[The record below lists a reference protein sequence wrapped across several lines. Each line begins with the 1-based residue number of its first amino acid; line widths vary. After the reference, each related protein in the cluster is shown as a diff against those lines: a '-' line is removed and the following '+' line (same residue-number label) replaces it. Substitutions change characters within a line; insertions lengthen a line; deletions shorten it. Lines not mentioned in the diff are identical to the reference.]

1 MNSLPLVLESLKHE
15 INVGTLS
22 ELEAEGEPLSYI
34 NLPPKRL
41 AQDIAKLTAAIINS
55 LKDDTFAPLKVHVSW
70 ISKVRLEQGFRLPE
84 IMAFLEH
91 YEKAVKDA
99 MSLYLKNELP
109 ILNIFRRDFDSLLDR
124 VRVHLTE
131 YFFILYEDTVFRQF
145 EQLRTINEITT
156 RMTSSMNI
164 NDVLDFIV
172 SSAMR
177 LFKADCG
184 SILLTGQANEWKTP
198 IATAWYQPD
207 SPVFI
212 SETVLDTVTQKVIEI
227 KSGEA
232 LSERLINV
240 LQNEQLC
247 SVKAIRLCFQDF
259 LIGILAIGFRSAC
272 KSTPIEQTLFA
283 TFANHASI
291 AVYNAQLYGDA
302 DSKLKQQVHAVTVLL
317 EQKRAIMQC
326 MREGVVA
333 INTDGYINIVNSEA
347 ERLLNIPTD
356 LIGKYILDVLPNSRL
371 PIVVKTRQAEYD
383 QEQEVGDKVIITN
396 RVPIIVD
403 GEVIGA
409 LATFRDKEDVKVLA
423 EEIIGLQSLLDSMRA
438 QSHEFANKL
447 HAISGLIQM
456 KQYDKVVELIT
467 LMYKSQQEFVS
478 FIVKRIKDQAT
489 AGLIIGKISQSTEQG
504 ISLRLNSRS
513 KLESLPPVFGS
524 LAMVTVL
531 GNLIS
536 NAIDAVQGL
545 PSERKVINVYI
556 YQGKK
561 YLTIKVSDF
570 GPGIPEVYKNK
581 IYQRG
586 FSTKRGS
593 RGVGLYLVKKEVAI
607 SGGKITVQS
616 QESQGSI
623 FSVKIPIRGI

>member
-347 ERLLNIPTD
+347 ERLLNIHTD
-356 LIGKYILDVLPNSRL
+356 LIGKYILDVLPNSRM

-489 AGLIIGKISQSTEQG
+489 AGLIIGKISQSTEKG
-504 ISLRLNSRS
+504 ISLRLNPRS